1 MLIFSGD
8 FQGVRD
14 DVNQTYT
21 ISGTVAANASV
32 GEYNIRVVAIGTDY
46 NNEAF
51 AQITVFRDWT
61 DDNAGTEG
69 DPYIIATTADL
80 DLLAQRVNSGT
91 GDDYTAIGYY
101 NYPADYYFNG
111 HFDGANHVIKGIRI
125 YKGTGETDCNQ
136 GLFGRINSSAEVS
149 GIILADASITGFIFE
164 PDGPLTGDDV

>member
-69 DPYIIATTADL
+69 DPYIIATAADL
-80 DLLAQRVNSGT
+80 DLLAQRVNS
-91 GDDYTAIGYY
+91 
-101 NYPADYYFNG
+101 
-111 HFDGANHVIKGIRI
+111 
-125 YKGTGETDCNQ
+125 GTGETDCNQ
-136 GLFGRINSSAEVS
+136 GLFGRINSCAEVS